1 MATLHISE
9 VIRQFLAKSRLRD
22 GVQAARIEE
31 IWEKIMG
38 KTIAQY
44 TTRIQIIH
52 HKLFIETH
60 VGPLKQELMYQ
71 KPQIISRVNEAFGEE
86 VVKEVIIQYID
97 LLPIFSG
104 FVSEKSAYPNN
115 TYINFFNYVCKLL
128 FIFFGNIKQSG

>member
-1 MATLHISE
+1 
-9 VIRQFLAKSRLRD
+9 
-22 GVQAARIEE
+22 VQAARIEE
-31 IWEKIMG
+31 IWENIMG

-86 VVKEVIIQYID
+86 VVKEVIIQ
-97 LLPIFSG
+97 
-104 FVSEKSAYPNN
+104 
-115 TYINFFNYVCKLL
+115 
-128 FIFFGNIKQSG
+128 

>member
-31 IWEKIMG
+31 IWENIMG

-71 KPQIISRVNEAFGEE
+71 KTQIISRVNEAFGEE
-86 VVKEVIIQYID
+86 VVKEVIIQ
-97 LLPIFSG
+97 
-104 FVSEKSAYPNN
+104 
-115 TYINFFNYVCKLL
+115 
-128 FIFFGNIKQSG
+128 